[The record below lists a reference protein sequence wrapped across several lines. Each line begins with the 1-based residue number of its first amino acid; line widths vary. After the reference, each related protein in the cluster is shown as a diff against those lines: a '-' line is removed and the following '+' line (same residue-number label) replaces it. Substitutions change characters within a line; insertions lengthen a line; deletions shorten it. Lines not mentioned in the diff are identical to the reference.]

1 MSRQLATPTSPIRVM
16 DLRGTY
22 KGGGGP
28 DKTILNSAAQHD
40 KRRVDVLVTYLR
52 DPNDYEFGI
61 TNWAKELRINYVEV
75 LDRKV
80 LDLKCLLELSGLII
94 KHDIQLLHTHDDK
107 TLLYGCLLK
116 VRIPGIKLMHT
127 CHSHAE
133 YSRDTFSSL
142 CNYFKFRL
150 RKRFLIFLM
159 NKHKKPIITISEN
172 TRQRLISGGLVPE
185 HVTVL
190 YNGIDTEYWQRKGI
204 RPVLRKELKI
214 KDNEFLVG
222 TVARITY
229 DKDLPTFYKVAQLV
243 LEENPAV
250 KFVIV
255 GDGYGN
261 ELQEAKDQVASLG
274 LDKIIHFT
282 GHRTDLREIYSSLD
296 IFLITS
302 LTEGMPNTVLEAMAL
317 EVPVVAT
324 DVGGVPELMGNG
336 KTGILCKT
344 KSHKNMTSALLKLM
358 DDKILRINFATSSR
372 QRIEKKFSF
381 TKRLQKMEQF
391 YAELATSP
399 KTV

>member
-1 MSRQLATPTSPIRVM
+1 MSHQLATPTSPIRVM
-16 DLRGTY
+16 DFRGTY

-52 DPNDYEFGI
+52 DPNDHGFGI

-80 LDLKCLLELSGLII
+80 LDLKCLRELSGLII

-127 CHSHAE
+127 CHSHAK
-133 YSRDTFSSL
+133 YSSDTFSSL
-142 CNYFKFRL
+142 WNYFKFRL

-159 NKHKKPIITISEN
+159 NRHKKPIITISEN
-172 TRQRLISGGLVPE
+172 TRQRLINGGLAPE
-185 HVTVL
+185 HITVL
-190 YNGIDTEYWQRKGI
+190 YNGIDTEYWQREGI
-204 RPVLRKELKI
+204 RPVLRKELRI
-214 KDNEFLVG
+214 KDNDFLVG

-229 DKDLPTFYKVAQLV
+229 DKDLPTFCKVAQMV
-243 LEENPAV
+243 SGKIPAV

-296 IFLITS
+296 IFLMTS

-324 DVGGVPELMGNG
+324 DVGGVPELIKNG
-336 KTGILCKT
+336 ETGILCKT
-344 KSHKNMTSALLKLM
+344 KSHKNITSALLQLM
-358 DDKILRINFATSSR
+358 ENKILRSNFAKSSR

-381 TKRLQKMEQF
+381 TKRLQEIEQL
-391 YAELATSP
+391 YAELAIA
-399 KTV
+399 